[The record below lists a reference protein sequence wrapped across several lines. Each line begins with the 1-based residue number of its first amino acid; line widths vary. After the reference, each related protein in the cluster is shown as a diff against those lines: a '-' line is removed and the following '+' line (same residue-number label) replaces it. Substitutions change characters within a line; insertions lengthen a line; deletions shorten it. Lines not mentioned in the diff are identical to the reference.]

1 MAITIEKEIY
11 LNVAEASTLID
22 RSKSRIYNKYKE
34 WDWKAY
40 KYDGAIMFKQTDL
53 EQWLKDRV
61 KLKQ

>member
-11 LNVAEASTLID
+11 LNVAEAGALID
-22 RSKSRIYNKYKE
+22 RSKNTIYNRYKK

-40 KYDGAIMFKQTDL
+40 KYDGAIMFKQKEL

-61 KLKQ
+61 KLK

>member
-34 WDWKAY
+34 WEWTAY
-40 KYDGAIMFKQTDL
+40 KYDGSVMFKKTDL
-53 EQWLKDRV
+53 QQWLKDRV
-61 KLKQ
+61 KLK